1 MPRCEAGGVPPRV
14 NLNTWPLYTMR
25 GAVVS
30 IQVAILMAVI
40 LTIAIAVAGY
50 LYTTFYSSLQ
60 YIYVAVT
67 QAYAY
72 PRDGGTEVKLC
83 FMVGGSGG
91 LKIVGAEL
99 NGKEASGV
107 TVVVRGRETSEVK
120 AGDAGYVKAFLPG
133 LQLAPGQ
140 MAVGRVATLQG
151 FSFLFTPQVSNTE
164 GVCPG
169 E

>member
-1 MPRCEAGGVPPRV
+1 MK
-14 NLNTWPLYTMR
+14 

-72 PRDGGTEVKLC
+72 SRDGGTEVKLC

-91 LKIVGAEL
+91 LKIVSVEL

-120 AGDAGYVKAFLPG
+120 AGDAGYVKAFFPG
-133 LQLAPGQ
+133 LQLVPGQ
-140 MAVGRVATLQG
+140 MAVGRVVTLQG
-151 FSFLFTPQVSNTE
+151 LSFLFTPQVSNTE

>member
-1 MPRCEAGGVPPRV
+1 MATVYHERR
-14 NLNTWPLYTMR
+14 
-25 GAVVS
+25 VVS

-72 PRDGGTEVKLC
+72 TCDGGTEVKLC

-91 LKIVGAEL
+91 LKIVGVEL

-120 AGDAGYVKAFLPG
+120 AGDAGYVKAFFPG

-140 MAVGRVATLQG
+140 MAVGRVVTLQG